1 MIKAH
6 LTIYTREY
14 LLILIIFFLLGFVFA
29 FPFLY
34 FMIGADFV
42 CFSGVVVGECICNQF
57 YFLNKC
63 IYGLYLL
70 IKDKRKKSLCRAVS

>member
-1 MIKAH
+1 
-6 LTIYTREY
+6 
-14 LLILIIFFLLGFVFA
+14 
-29 FPFLY
+29 
-34 FMIGADFV
+34 MIGADFV

-70 IKDKRKKSLCRAVS
+70 IKDKKKKICRAVSCHAVFLQH